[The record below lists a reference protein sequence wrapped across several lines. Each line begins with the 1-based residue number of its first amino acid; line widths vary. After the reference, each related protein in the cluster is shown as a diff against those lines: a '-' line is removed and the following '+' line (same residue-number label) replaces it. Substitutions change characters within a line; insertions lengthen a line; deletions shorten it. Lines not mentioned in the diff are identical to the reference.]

1 MGVGALVSAGA
12 GVLLVSS
19 YSGSISNRYGELRP
33 VVVTTSRIARGLEI
47 SPSVAVRRLAVRQVP
62 MRFAPASA
70 LSDPAEAIGFEPRIG
85 LAGGLYLT
93 VDLVRRPEIP
103 GRRGPTGAL
112 GLVPVELSVSAPAGL
127 GAGIRVD
134 VLVGPSPNATGR
146 GSTRTVARSAR
157 LLAIDPADP
166 EAGPEPVMRRA
177 TIAVTRARA
186 ISLVDAETAGRRLTL
201 LPGRL
206 G

>member
-1 MGVGALVSAGA
+1 MGTGALVSAGV

-19 YSGSISNRYGELRP
+19 YSGSVSNRYGDLRT
-33 VVVTTSRIARGLEI
+33 VVVTTSRIERGLEI
-47 SPSVAVRRLAVRQVP
+47 SPSVAIRRLAVRQVP

-70 LSDPAEAIGFEPRIG
+70 LSDPSEAIGLEPRIS

-93 VDLVRRPEIP
+93 VDLVRRPKIP
-103 GRRGPTGAL
+103 GRSGGSGAS

-127 GAGIRVD
+127 SAGIPVD
-134 VLVGPSPNATGR
+134 VLVGPSPNGTGR
-146 GSTRTVARSAR
+146 GATRTVARSVR

-166 EAGPEPVMRRA
+166 EAGPEPEMRRA
-177 TIAVTRARA
+177 TVAVTRARA
-186 ISLVDAETAGRRLTL
+186 VSLVDAETAGRRLTL